1 MEARLFLYAFV
12 VWLVFVVLAVVNG
25 TVRNQFYA
33 PIVGEY
39 AAHVISTAI
48 LVGVIFAGTYIFLRI
63 LRIEYSQ
70 LDLLLIGVFWVAL
83 TVLFEFGFGHYVA
96 GHSWEK
102 LLADYN
108 VLNGRLWSLVL
119 VADLL
124 APLLMDSLFIK
135 K

>member
-12 VWLVFVVLAVVNG
+12 LWLVFAVLAIING
-25 TVRNQFYA
+25 TVRARLYA
-33 PIVGEY
+33 PLVGEY
-39 AAHVISTAI
+39 AGHVISTVI
-48 LVGVIFAGTYIFLRI
+48 LIGVIFAGTYIFLRM

-70 LDLLLIGVFWVAL
+70 LDLLLIGVFWVVL

-108 VLNGRLWSLVL
+108 IFNGRLWSLVL

-124 APLLMDSLFIK
+124 DPLLMDSLLVK

>member
-12 VWLVFVVLAVVNG
+12 LWLVFVVLAIING
-25 TVRNQFYA
+25 TVRTKFYA

-39 AAHVISTAI
+39 AGHVISTVI
-48 LVGVIFAGTYIFLRI
+48 LIGIIFAGTYIFLRM

-70 LDLLLIGVFWVAL
+70 LDLLLIGVFWVVL
-83 TVLFEFGFGHYVA
+83 TVLFEFGFGHYVE
-96 GHSWEK
+96 GFSWEK

-108 VLNGRLWSLVL
+108 ILNGRLWSLVL
-119 VADLL
+119 LADLL
-124 APLLMDSLFIK
+124 APLLVDSLLVK